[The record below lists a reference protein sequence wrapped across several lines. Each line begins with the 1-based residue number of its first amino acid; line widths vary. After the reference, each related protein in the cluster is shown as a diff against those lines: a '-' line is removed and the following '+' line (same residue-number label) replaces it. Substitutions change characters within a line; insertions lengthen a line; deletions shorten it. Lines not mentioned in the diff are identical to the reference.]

1 MKLVF
6 TKEEIEEIVKGEYVF
21 KSLEEKEIA
30 FETIRKELKIT
41 REELNSA
48 KEKISAMV
56 ILADAIKKVLAKEYS
71 AKFPFLFG

>member
-21 KSLEEKEIA
+21 KSPEEKEIA
-30 FETIRKELKIT
+30 FETIREELIITKKELN
-41 REELNSA
+41 EA

-56 ILADAIKKVLAKEYS
+56 ILADAIKKVLSLEYS
-71 AKFPFLFG
+71 AKIPWLL